1 MSKYKSVEKLKA
13 YFESSDTATYQ
24 DVMDKAK
31 KDTNFERMIQDITLG
46 RVLGKGKLEKLKR
59 F

>member
-1 MSKYKSVEKLKA
+1 MSKYKSVDKLKA
-13 YFESSDTATYQ
+13 YFESSDNATYQ
-24 DVMDKAK
+24 NVMNTAK
-31 KDTNFERMIQDITLG
+31 KDTAFERMIQDITLG